1 MMEDPALLL
10 KKKYDKGEKVFPKE
24 VQELLN
30 QSELITK
37 LLETPTRAS
46 ITFVGLRNYMWRL
59 MELSEIPF
67 THTLRRVQEWVKILV
82 EKSYIPEG
90 FTLEGKRANLLACHS
105 AMMTTI
111 LIRMEYEDMEKINAG
126 INWIIKYQ
134 SVERGKECSWKGK
147 DLYTRFGGC
156 MKKVPCF
163 YGVVKSM
170 KALSEYNKHYGG
182 SEKLM
187 SKLNQGL
194 EYILEHEG
202 YKKLSNGK
210 PIEDSIIQNFYPY
223 TYKSNLV
230 EILTLL
236 KENSLLKDKRCLD
249 AIHILKKKQRSDG
262 FWQADVSYMRS
273 AWIDF
278 DVPKKPGPWITHV
291 INQVL
296 AE

>member
-1 MMEDPALLL
+1 MEDPALIL
-10 KKKYDKGEKVFPKE
+10 KKKYDKGEKVSPKE

-37 LLETPTRAS
+37 LLETPTRAP

-67 THTLRRVQEWVKILV
+67 TYTLRRVQEWVNMLV

-90 FTLEGKRANLLACHS
+90 FTLEGKRENLVACHS

-111 LIRMEYEDMEKINAG
+111 LIRMDYEDMEKINAG

-134 SVERGKECSWKGK
+134 SVERGKECFWKGK

-163 YGVVKSM
+163 YGVVKSI

-236 KENSLLKDKRCLD
+236 KENGLLKDKRCLD
-249 AIHILKKKQRSDG
+249 AIHLLKKKQRSDG
-262 FWQADVSYMRS
+262 FWQADVSYMKS

-291 INQVL
+291 IKQVL

>member
-1 MMEDPALLL
+1 MMEDSALIL
-10 KKKYDKGEKVFPKE
+10 KEKFDKGKKVTPQE
-24 VQELLN
+24 VRKLLN
-30 QSELITK
+30 QSILVNK
-37 LLETPTRAS
+37 LLETPTRPPD
-46 ITFVGLRNYMWRL
+46 TFVGLRNYMWRL

-67 THTLRRVQEWVKILV
+67 THTLKKVRDWVKMLV

-90 FTLEGKRANLLACHS
+90 FTLEGKRDNLLACHS
-105 AMMTTI
+105 AMITTI
-111 LIRMEYEDMEKINAG
+111 LIRMEYEDMEKINTG

-134 SVERGKECSWKGK
+134 SVERGKEGTWNGK

-163 YGVVKSM
+163 YGVIKSM
-170 KALSEYNKHYGG
+170 KVLSEYNKRYGG
-182 SEKLM
+182 SEKLRG
-187 SKLNQGL
+187 KLSQGL
-194 EYILEHEG
+194 EYILEHDV

-223 TYKSNLV
+223 TYKSNLI

-236 KENSLLKDKRCLD
+236 KENILLKDKRCLD
-249 AIHILKKKQRSDG
+249 AINILKKKKRSDG
-262 FWQADVSYMRS
+262 YWQVDVSYMKS

-278 DVPKKPGPWITHV
+278 DVPKKPGPWITYM
-291 INQVL
+291 INKLL